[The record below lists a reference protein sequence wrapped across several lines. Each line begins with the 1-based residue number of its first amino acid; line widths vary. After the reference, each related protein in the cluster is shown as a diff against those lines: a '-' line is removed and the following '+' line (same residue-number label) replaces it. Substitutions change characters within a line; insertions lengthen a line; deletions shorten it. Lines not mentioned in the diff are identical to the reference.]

1 MERTV
6 SSLAPHFLASAAAID
21 TDGLLDIP
29 EEITSISSPP
39 VPHFLASAAA
49 IRTDGSLLETPA
61 DTISDFPGFCPPVI
75 MVPESGTSSATYKWY
90 E

>member
-1 MERTV
+1 MERTG
-6 SSLAPHFLASAAAID
+6 SSLAPHFLESAAAID

-75 MVPESGTSSATYKWY
+75 MVPERDRKSVV
-90 E
+90 